1 MNSVYQERMA
11 AAMAAAL
18 AAKGSMAPENAAE
31 MRLYLDK
38 LKDLVPLCPKNRK
51 VTKLELIQ
59 HVIDYISDLQDTLQ
73 SDSESESPPESP
85 IEHMSFT
92 DAYNRPQQHAGYS
105 AQQPSHSMGTSSFLG
120 YASDCSNNGA
130 SGYSGIG
137 FNGASAQSNAHDFD
151 SASGYSSMESD
162 SSFNNGFF
170 GVPSNSFGGNY
181 STILYSDHGSSNG
194 PGFGS
199 SS

>member
-1 MNSVYQERMA
+1 
-11 AAMAAAL
+11 MAAAL
-18 AAKGSMAPENAAE
+18 AAKRSMAPENAAE

-85 IEHMSFT
+85 VERMSFT
-92 DAYNRPQQHAGYS
+92 DAYSRPPQLDGYS
-105 AQQPSHSMGTSSFLG
+105 AQQPSHDMGTTGFLG
-120 YASDCSNNGA
+120 YAGDYTNNFNDA

-137 FNGASAQSNAHDFD
+137 FSGASSQSYTDGFD
-151 SASGYSSMESD
+151 SASGYNNMESA
-162 SSFNNGFF
+162 SSYSNGLIS
-170 GVPSNSFGGNY
+170 VPSNSFGGNCT
-181 STILYSDHGSSNG
+181 TILYNNHGSSTG